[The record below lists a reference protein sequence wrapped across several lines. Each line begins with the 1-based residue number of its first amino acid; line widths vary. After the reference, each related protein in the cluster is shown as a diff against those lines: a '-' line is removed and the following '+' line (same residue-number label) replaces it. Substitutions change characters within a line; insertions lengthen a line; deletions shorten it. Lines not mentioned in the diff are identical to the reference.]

1 MTWTTCGVT
10 SRSELAADK
19 QARNALNQR
28 MSFRPSL
35 VAFSRQRPS
44 AWITR
49 QNKDPYVKQRAS
61 DPARYRSRS
70 AFKLLEIDE
79 LYNHFLTKA
88 DVKAVVDLGA
98 APGGWSQVVAAK
110 LGYSDTKSQKQRN
123 QSKGKRPREW
133 GMWSSDKKPEEDTF
147 DPLNIEDEMV
157 SLDGGTIKRNGI
169 IIAVDLL
176 RMQHIPGVEFVQG
189 DFLASQTVGAI
200 QTLLKLSGSSDGLVD
215 IVLSD
220 MAANLSGND
229 TRDIESSLEICNAVF
244 EFAKRN
250 LRTAEST
257 GRRNAGVLV

>member
-1 MTWTTCGVT
+1 
-10 SRSELAADK
+10 
-19 QARNALNQR
+19 

-35 VAFSRQRPS
+35 VVLARQKPS
-44 AWITR
+44 AWVAR
-49 QNKDPYVKQRAS
+49 QNKDPYVKKRSS

-79 LYNHFLTKA
+79 LYNHFLTKP

-110 LGYSDTKSQKQRN
+110 LGYSDVKSQKQ
-123 QSKGKRPREW
+123 QSRKKGQRPSEW
-133 GMWSSDKKPEEDTF
+133 SMWSSGKEPQEPVEDKF

-157 SLDGGTIKRNGI
+157 SLDGGTIKRSGVI
-169 IIAVDLL
+169 IGVDLL

-189 DFLASQTVGAI
+189 DFLAPQTVDTI
-200 QTLLKLSGSSDGLVD
+200 QALLKLSGTADGLVD

-229 TRDIESSLEICNAVF
+229 TRDIEASLEICNAVF

-250 LRTAEST
+250 LRTAGSI

>member
-1 MTWTTCGVT
+1 
-10 SRSELAADK
+10 
-19 QARNALNQR
+19 
-28 MSFRPSL
+28 
-35 VAFSRQRPS
+35 
-44 AWITR
+44 
-49 QNKDPYVKQRAS
+49 
-61 DPARYRSRS
+61 
-70 AFKLLEIDE
+70 
-79 LYNHFLTKA
+79 
-88 DVKAVVDLGA
+88 
-98 APGGWSQVVAAK
+98 
-110 LGYSDTKSQKQRN
+110 
-123 QSKGKRPREW
+123 
-133 GMWSSDKKPEEDTF
+133 
-147 DPLNIEDEMV
+147 LNIEDEMV

-189 DFLASQTVGAI
+189 DFLASQTVGVI

-257 GRRNAGVLV
+257 GRRNAGILLMKHFMHPSLQQFREAQLEPCFHDVKFVKPPSSRSESREAYFLCRGWKGCI

>member
-1 MTWTTCGVT
+1 
-10 SRSELAADK
+10 
-19 QARNALNQR
+19 

-35 VAFSRQRPS
+35 VVLARQKPS
-44 AWITR
+44 AWVAR
-49 QNKDPYVKQRAS
+49 QNKDPYVKKRSS

-79 LYNHFLTKA
+79 LYNHFLTKP

-110 LGYSDTKSQKQRN
+110 LGYSDVKSQKQ
-123 QSKGKRPREW
+123 QSRKKGQRQSEW
-133 GMWSSDKKPEEDTF
+133 GMWSSGKEPQEPVEDKF

-157 SLDGGTIKRNGI
+157 SLDGGTIKRSGVI
-169 IIAVDLL
+169 IGVDLL

-189 DFLASQTVGAI
+189 DFLAPQTVDTI
-200 QTLLKLSGSSDGLVD
+200 QALLKLSGTADGLVD

-229 TRDIESSLEICNAVF
+229 TRDIEASLEICNAVF

-250 LRTAEST
+250 LRTAGSI

>member
-35 VAFSRQRPS
+35 VAFSRQKPS